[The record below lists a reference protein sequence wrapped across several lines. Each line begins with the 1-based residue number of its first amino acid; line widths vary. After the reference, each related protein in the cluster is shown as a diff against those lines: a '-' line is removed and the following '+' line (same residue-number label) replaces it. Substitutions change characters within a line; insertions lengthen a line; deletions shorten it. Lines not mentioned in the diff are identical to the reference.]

1 MAVPYHSE
9 MRQGTIKGFGP
20 QKLNTDQLNFNLM
33 CESTVFIDDGSE
45 VREVMQ
51 DVTRIVMEGRNAV
64 ITNIIGERM
73 VLENV
78 ELKEANL
85 LSHGLVFKRI

>member
-1 MAVPYHSE
+1 
-9 MRQGTIKGFGP
+9 
-20 QKLNTDQLNFNLM
+20 M